1 MHCAYHKYKAVVVDG
16 LFNAAL
22 HWILDCS
29 AVWSVECA
37 HQMNNVLAQCLILLF
52 AQFYWYFLIASFA
65 RFVAFISK
73 IEWSIVGGNCS
84 RSNSSS
90 GRCLSYA
97 LIRMNEK
104 ENTKNEIM
112 VFYGFLVFGY
122 NLWLN
127 SLLRFFLSLAH
138 AFHLKC
144 LHCISTSF
152 EYFMSIFPFILF
164 MFSNVQWNA
173 RIPRIPEYVVGLFI
187 ASIDIRNLQFF

>member
-29 AVWSVECA
+29 TVSRVECG

-84 RSNSSS
+84 RSNSS

-127 SLLRFFLSLAH
+127 SLIRFFLSLAH

-144 LHCISTSF
+144 LHCILTSF

-164 MFSNVQWNA
+164 MFSNVQWSA
-173 RIPRIPEYVVGLFI
+173 RFPRIPEYVVGLFI
-187 ASIDIRNLQFF
+187 ASIDIRNLQFS